1 MVTLKEIELAHK
13 RIRHLI
19 HRTPILTNKS
29 LNELSGAKLYFK
41 CENFQKVGAFKIR
54 GATNTVEQL
63 SQTEIEK
70 GVATTSSGNHGA
82 ALSMAVTRRGGK
94 TKVVMPNNTP
104 NLKVNNVERN
114 GGIVVWCEPE
124 QSSRESVLADLVEQT
139 GAIVVH
145 PYNDERI
152 VAGQG
157 TCAKELMEDEPNLDM
172 IVCPVSGGGLLGG
185 TLLAAKGINSKII
198 VYGAEPSEADDAY
211 RSLKSGKI
219 ETNKS
224 IDTIC
229 DGLRAQLGTVPFP
242 IIQEFV
248 DGIITVTEEEIISAM
263 RMIWER
269 MKIIVEPSSAITLGG
284 LLKKPAIFKGKR
296 VGLIISGGNVDLE
309 KLPW

>member
-1 MVTLKEIELAHK
+1 
-13 RIRHLI
+13 
-19 HRTPILTNKS
+19 
-29 LNELSGAKLYFK
+29 
-41 CENFQKVGAFKIR
+41 
-54 GATNTVEQL
+54 
-63 SQTEIEK
+63 
-70 GVATTSSGNHGA
+70 
-82 ALSMAVTRRGGK
+82 
-94 TKVVMPNNTP
+94 
-104 NLKVNNVERN
+104 
-114 GGIVVWCEPE
+114 
-124 QSSRESVLADLVEQT
+124 
-139 GAIVVH
+139 
-145 PYNDERI
+145 
-152 VAGQG
+152 
-157 TCAKELMEDEPNLDM
+157 MEDEPNLDM